1 MQSVIVENWYLNT
14 LCEVSN
20 IFLFTTHLVSCEKT
34 APPKPIETT
43 VSKCMDNSRYNAF
56 VDINLERFG
65 WNVSYSEKCY
75 RCYLNVPT
83 WDRME

>member
-1 MQSVIVENWYLNT
+1 
-14 LCEVSN
+14 
-20 IFLFTTHLVSCEKT
+20 
-34 APPKPIETT
+34 
-43 VSKCMDNSRYNAF
+43 MDNSRYNAF

>member
-1 MQSVIVENWYLNT
+1 MKVIGSRPFYRIKKQE
-14 LCEVSN
+14 EK
-20 IFLFTTHLVSCEKT
+20 SCYCL
-34 APPKPIETT
+34 ETT